1 MVTRVIKDSAFIFLK
16 PTMAEVAA
24 ELHEPQISDPYLR
37 RQDFIC
43 LSPYERYRQ
52 QSNSSVNIQL
62 GQDYVVQLVTLCGT
76 VIVDVTDRVFI
87 EEFQHRTTGLTNVY
101 FEMINLPAQS
111 QPVCLKFTAPVLSA
125 KTAFYS
131 NPFVIQDRPRET
143 TRLDYWSR
151 ELFDGVDYETTDAL
165 LSIRVLGHFTQP
177 KPQEQVQVY
186 SQTSARGSINTQIES
201 IGTELQPWA
210 FTCEYIT
217 NAGLRAFQS
226 FRRTPIKYINGIRC
240 TSMATSYETVLGSSN
255 FYRAEWNAF
264 MDETEIYTDEHQ
276 IYTPFSL
283 TSFSPSGVYTA
294 QVPNPPSSL
303 SYNTPNVFTIGVSVS
318 PLNPTV
324 SGGKVITYSVS
335 PSLPAGLV
343 LNTTTGLITGTPTAV
358 TANATYTVTATNP
371 AGSDTFGIDISV
383 IDVPQPFSIW
393 DDNEFWEDNDYW
405 NEGVGVWNDSGN
417 WNDLNN
423 W

>member
-1 MVTRVIKDSAFIFLK
+1 MVTKRIIDNAFLYLK
-16 PTMAEVAA
+16 PMLEEVFAT
-24 ELHEPQISDPYLR
+24 LHEPQIATIHHY
-37 RQDFIC
+37 DFIC

-111 QPVCLKFTAPVLSA
+111 QPVCLKFTAPILSA

-131 NPFVIQDRPRET
+131 NPFVIQDRPKET

-217 NAGLRAFQS
+217 NHGLKAFQS

-240 TSMATSYETVLGSSN
+240 TSMTTSYETVLGSSN

-264 MDETEIYTDEHQ
+264 MDETEEYTDESM
-276 IYTPFSL
+276 IANPYTL
-283 TSFSPSGVYTA
+283 TPIAPTLSYTI
-294 QVPNPPSSL
+294 SSL
-303 SYNTPNVFTIGVSVS
+303 PTTLSGNFTQNITLGTGNLIIYNSLNVAVAIYDQSAITVLGSGFSINISGDITVNDNYYVNFDSGLFVSVFGQTFA
-318 PLNPTV
+318 LV
-324 SGGKVITYSVS
+324 SKTDWKFSVRNADFK
-335 PSLPAGLV
+335 AGDWKA
-343 LNTTTGLITGTPTAV
+343 GDWFTA
-358 TANATYTVTATNP
+358 
-371 AGSDTFGIDISV
+371 
-383 IDVPQPFSIW
+383 
-393 DDNEFWEDNDYW
+393 
-405 NEGVGVWNDSGN
+405 
-417 WNDLNN
+417 
-423 W
+423 

>member
-1 MVTRVIKDSAFIFLK
+1 MITKVIKDSAFIFLK
-16 PTMAEVAA
+16 PTMAEVYA

-111 QPVCLKFTAPVLSA
+111 QPVCLKFTAPILSA

-131 NPFVIQDRPRET
+131 NPFVIQDRPKET

-217 NAGLRAFQS
+217 NHGLKAFQS

-240 TSMATSYETVLGSSN
+240 TSMTTAYDPVLGSTN
-255 FYRAEWNAF
+255 FYSAQWNAF
-264 MDETEIYTDEHQ
+264 MDETEEYTDESMIANPYTLTPIAPTLSYTISSLPTTLSGNFTQ
-276 IYTPFSL
+276 NITLGTGNLIIYNSLNVAVAIYDQSAITVIGSTFSINISGDITVEADYYVNFESGL
-283 TSFSPSGVYTA
+283 FVSVFNQNIFLESKTEWTFGVYTGEFE
-294 QVPNPPSSL
+294 
-303 SYNTPNVFTIGVSVS
+303 NTE
-318 PLNPTV
+318 
-324 SGGKVITYSVS
+324 
-335 PSLPAGLV
+335 
-343 LNTTTGLITGTPTAV
+343 
-358 TANATYTVTATNP
+358 
-371 AGSDTFGIDISV
+371 
-383 IDVPQPFSIW
+383 FS
-393 DDNEFWEDNDYW
+393 NEFL
-405 NEGVGVWNDSGN
+405 
-417 WNDLNN
+417 LN
-423 W
+423 

>member
-1 MVTRVIKDSAFIFLK
+1 MVTKRIIDNAFLYLK
-16 PTMAEVAA
+16 PVLEEVFAT
-24 ELHEPQISDPYLR
+24 LHEPQIATIHHY
-37 RQDFIC
+37 DFIC

-76 VIVDVTDRVFI
+76 VLVDVTDRVFI

-131 NPFVIQDRPRET
+131 NPFVIQDRPKET

-151 ELFDGVDYETTDAL
+151 ELFDGVDYETTGAL

-217 NAGLRAFQS
+217 NHGLKAFQS

-240 TSMATSYETVLGSSN
+240 TSMTTSYETVLGSSN

-264 MDETEIYTDEHQ
+264 MDETEEYTDESM
-276 IYTPFSL
+276 IANPYTL
-283 TSFSPSGVYTA
+283 TPIAPTLSYTI
-294 QVPNPPSSL
+294 SSL
-303 SYNTPNVFTIGVSVS
+303 PTTLSGNFTQNITLGTGNLIIYNSLNVAVAIYDQSAITVLGSGFSINISGDITVNDNYYVNFDSGLFVSVFGQTFA
-318 PLNPTV
+318 LV
-324 SGGKVITYSVS
+324 SKTDWKFSVRNADFKAVDWK
-335 PSLPAGLV
+335 AGDWF
-343 LNTTTGLITGTPTAV
+343 TA
-358 TANATYTVTATNP
+358 
-371 AGSDTFGIDISV
+371 
-383 IDVPQPFSIW
+383 
-393 DDNEFWEDNDYW
+393 
-405 NEGVGVWNDSGN
+405 
-417 WNDLNN
+417 
-423 W
+423 

>member
-1 MVTRVIKDSAFIFLK
+1 MVTKRIIDNAFLYLK
-16 PTMAEVAA
+16 PMLEEVFAT
-24 ELHEPQISDPYLR
+24 LHEPQIATIHHY
-37 RQDFIC
+37 DFIC

-76 VIVDVTDRVFI
+76 VLVDVTDRVFI

-111 QPVCLKFTAPVLSA
+111 QPVCLKFTAPILSA

-131 NPFVIQDRPRET
+131 NPFVIQDRPKET

-217 NAGLRAFQS
+217 NHGLKAFQS

-240 TSMATSYETVLGSSN
+240 TSMTTSYETVLGSSN

-264 MDETEIYTDEHQ
+264 MDETEEYTDESM
-276 IYTPFSL
+276 IANPYTL
-283 TSFSPSGVYTA
+283 TPIAPTLSYTI
-294 QVPNPPSSL
+294 SSL
-303 SYNTPNVFTIGVSVS
+303 PTTLSGNFTQNITLGTGNLIIYNSLNVAVAIYDQSAITVLGSGFSINISCDITVNDNYYVNFDSGLFVSVFGQTFA
-318 PLNPTV
+318 LV
-324 SGGKVITYSVS
+324 SKTDWKFSVRNADFKAVDWK
-335 PSLPAGLV
+335 AGDWF
-343 LNTTTGLITGTPTAV
+343 TA
-358 TANATYTVTATNP
+358 
-371 AGSDTFGIDISV
+371 
-383 IDVPQPFSIW
+383 
-393 DDNEFWEDNDYW
+393 
-405 NEGVGVWNDSGN
+405 
-417 WNDLNN
+417 
-423 W
+423 

>member
-1 MVTRVIKDSAFIFLK
+1 MVTKRIIDNAFLYLK
-16 PTMAEVAA
+16 PMLEEVFAT
-24 ELHEPQISDPYLR
+24 LHEPQIATIHHY
-37 RQDFIC
+37 DFIC

-111 QPVCLKFTAPVLSA
+111 QPVCLKFTAPILSA

-131 NPFVIQDRPRET
+131 NPFVIQDRPKET

-217 NAGLRAFQS
+217 NHGLKAFQS

-240 TSMATSYETVLGSSN
+240 TSMTTSYETVLGSSN

-264 MDETEIYTDEHQ
+264 MDETEEYTDESMIANPYTLTPIAPTLSYTISSLPTTLSGNFTQ
-276 IYTPFSL
+276 NITLGTGNLIIYNSLNVAVAIYDQSAITVLGSGFSINISGDITVNDNYYVNFDSGLFVSVFGQTFPL
-283 TSFSPSGVYTA
+283 TSKTEWTFGVYTGEFE
-294 QVPNPPSSL
+294 
-303 SYNTPNVFTIGVSVS
+303 NTE
-318 PLNPTV
+318 
-324 SGGKVITYSVS
+324 
-335 PSLPAGLV
+335 
-343 LNTTTGLITGTPTAV
+343 
-358 TANATYTVTATNP
+358 
-371 AGSDTFGIDISV
+371 
-383 IDVPQPFSIW
+383 FS
-393 DDNEFWEDNDYW
+393 NEFL
-405 NEGVGVWNDSGN
+405 
-417 WNDLNN
+417 LN
-423 W
+423 

>member
-1 MVTRVIKDSAFIFLK
+1 MITKVIKDSAFIFLK
-16 PTMAEVAA
+16 PTMAEVYA

-62 GQDYVVQLVTLCGT
+62 GQDYVVQLVTLCGA
-76 VIVDVTDRVFI
+76 VLVDVTDRVFI
-87 EEFQHRTTGLTNVY
+87 EEFQHRATGLTNVY

-111 QPVCLKFTAPVLSA
+111 QPVCLKFTAPILSA

-131 NPFVIQDRPRET
+131 NPFVIQDRPKET
-143 TRLDYWSR
+143 TRIDYWSR

-240 TSMATSYETVLGSSN
+240 TSMTTSYETVLGSSN

-264 MDETEIYTDEHQ
+264 MDETEEYTDESM
-276 IYTPFSL
+276 IANPYTL
-283 TSFSPSGVYTA
+283 TPIAPTLSYTI
-294 QVPNPPSSL
+294 SSL
-303 SYNTPNVFTIGVSVS
+303 PTTLSGNFTQNITLGTGNLIIYNSLNVAVAIYDQSAITVLGSGFSINISGDITVNDNYYVNFDSGLFVSVFGQTFA
-318 PLNPTV
+318 LV
-324 SGGKVITYSVS
+324 SKTDWKFSVRNADFK
-335 PSLPAGLV
+335 AGDWK
-343 LNTTTGLITGTPTAV
+343 
-358 TANATYTVTATNP
+358 
-371 AGSDTFGIDISV
+371 AGDWFIA
-383 IDVPQPFSIW
+383 
-393 DDNEFWEDNDYW
+393 
-405 NEGVGVWNDSGN
+405 
-417 WNDLNN
+417 
-423 W
+423 

>member
-1 MVTRVIKDSAFIFLK
+1 MLE
-16 PTMAEVAA
+16 EVFAT
-24 ELHEPQISDPYLR
+24 LHEPQIATIHHY
-37 RQDFIC
+37 DFIC

-111 QPVCLKFTAPVLSA
+111 QPVCLKFTAPILSA

-131 NPFVIQDRPRET
+131 NPFVIQDRPKET

-217 NAGLRAFQS
+217 NHGLKAFQS

-240 TSMATSYETVLGSSN
+240 TSMTTSYETVLGSSN

-264 MDETEIYTDEHQ
+264 MDETEEYTDESMIANPYTLTPIAPTLSYTISSLPTTLSGNFTQ
-276 IYTPFSL
+276 NITLGTGNLIIYNSLNVAVAIYDQSAITVLGSGFSINISGDITVNDNYYVNFDSGLFVSVFGQTFPL
-283 TSFSPSGVYTA
+283 TSKTEWKFSVRNADFKAGDWKAGDWFTA
-294 QVPNPPSSL
+294 
-303 SYNTPNVFTIGVSVS
+303 
-318 PLNPTV
+318 
-324 SGGKVITYSVS
+324 
-335 PSLPAGLV
+335 
-343 LNTTTGLITGTPTAV
+343 
-358 TANATYTVTATNP
+358 
-371 AGSDTFGIDISV
+371 
-383 IDVPQPFSIW
+383 
-393 DDNEFWEDNDYW
+393 
-405 NEGVGVWNDSGN
+405 
-417 WNDLNN
+417 
-423 W
+423 

>member
-16 PTMAEVAA
+16 PTMAEVYA

-43 LSPYERYRQ
+43 LSPYETYRQ

-62 GQDYVVQLVTLCGT
+62 GQDYVVQLVTLCGA
-76 VIVDVTDRVFI
+76 VLVDVTDRVFI

-111 QPVCLKFTAPVLSA
+111 QPVCLKFTAPILSA

-217 NAGLRAFQS
+217 NHGLKAFQS

-240 TSMATSYETVLGSSN
+240 TSMTTSYETVLGSSN

-264 MDETEIYTDEHQ
+264 MDETEEYTDESM
-276 IYTPFSL
+276 IANPYTL
-283 TSFSPSGVYTA
+283 TPIAPTLSYTI
-294 QVPNPPSSL
+294 SSL
-303 SYNTPNVFTIGVSVS
+303 PTTLSGNFTQNITLGTGNLIIYNSLNVAVAIYDQSAITVLGSGFSINISGDITVNDNYYVNFDSGLFVSVFGQTFA
-318 PLNPTV
+318 LV
-324 SGGKVITYSVS
+324 SKTDWKFSVRNADFK
-335 PSLPAGLV
+335 AGDWKA
-343 LNTTTGLITGTPTAV
+343 GDWFTA
-358 TANATYTVTATNP
+358 
-371 AGSDTFGIDISV
+371 
-383 IDVPQPFSIW
+383 
-393 DDNEFWEDNDYW
+393 
-405 NEGVGVWNDSGN
+405 
-417 WNDLNN
+417 
-423 W
+423 

>member
-1 MVTRVIKDSAFIFLK
+1 MVTKRIIDNAFLYLK
-16 PTMAEVAA
+16 PVLEEVFAT
-24 ELHEPQISDPYLR
+24 LHEPQIATIHHY
-37 RQDFIC
+37 DFIC

-111 QPVCLKFTAPVLSA
+111 QPVCLKFTAPILSA

-131 NPFVIQDRPRET
+131 NPFVIQDRPKET

-217 NAGLRAFQS
+217 NHGLKAFQS

-240 TSMATSYETVLGSSN
+240 TSMTTSYETVLGSSN

-264 MDETEIYTDEHQ
+264 MDETEEYTDESMIANPYTLTPIAPTLSYTISSLPTTLSGNFTQ
-276 IYTPFSL
+276 NITLGTGNLIIYNSLNVAVAIYDQSAITVIGSTFSINISGDITVEADYYVNFESGL
-283 TSFSPSGVYTA
+283 FVSVFNQNIFLESKTEWTFGVYTGEFE
-294 QVPNPPSSL
+294 
-303 SYNTPNVFTIGVSVS
+303 NTE
-318 PLNPTV
+318 
-324 SGGKVITYSVS
+324 
-335 PSLPAGLV
+335 
-343 LNTTTGLITGTPTAV
+343 
-358 TANATYTVTATNP
+358 
-371 AGSDTFGIDISV
+371 
-383 IDVPQPFSIW
+383 FS
-393 DDNEFWEDNDYW
+393 NEFL
-405 NEGVGVWNDSGN
+405 
-417 WNDLNN
+417 LN
-423 W
+423 

>member
-1 MVTRVIKDSAFIFLK
+1 MITKVIKDSAFIFLK
-16 PTMAEVAA
+16 PTMAEVYA

-62 GQDYVVQLVTLCGT
+62 GQDYVVQLVTLCGA
-76 VIVDVTDRVFI
+76 VLVDVTDRVFI

-111 QPVCLKFTAPVLSA
+111 QPVCLKFTAPILSA

-131 NPFVIQDRPRET
+131 NPFVIQDRPKET
-143 TRLDYWSR
+143 TRIDYWSR

-165 LSIRVLGHFTQP
+165 LSKRVLGHFTQP

-186 SQTSARGSINTQIES
+186 SQTAARGAINTQIES

-217 NAGLRAFQS
+217 NHGLKAFQS

-240 TSMATSYETVLGSSN
+240 TSMTTSYETVLGSSN

-264 MDETEIYTDEHQ
+264 MDETEEYTDESM
-276 IYTPFSL
+276 IANPYTL
-283 TSFSPSGVYTA
+283 TPIAPTLSYTI
-294 QVPNPPSSL
+294 SSL
-303 SYNTPNVFTIGVSVS
+303 PTTLSGNFTQNITLGTGNLIIYNSLNVAVAIYDQSAITVLGSGFSINISGDITVNDNYYVNFDSGLFVSVFGQTFA
-318 PLNPTV
+318 LV
-324 SGGKVITYSVS
+324 SKTDWKFSVRNADFK
-335 PSLPAGLV
+335 AGDWK
-343 LNTTTGLITGTPTAV
+343 
-358 TANATYTVTATNP
+358 
-371 AGSDTFGIDISV
+371 AGDWFIA
-383 IDVPQPFSIW
+383 
-393 DDNEFWEDNDYW
+393 
-405 NEGVGVWNDSGN
+405 
-417 WNDLNN
+417 
-423 W
+423 

>member
-1 MVTRVIKDSAFIFLK
+1 MVTKRIIDNAFLYLK
-16 PTMAEVAA
+16 PMLEEVFAT
-24 ELHEPQISDPYLR
+24 LHEPQIATIHHY
-37 RQDFIC
+37 DFIC

-111 QPVCLKFTAPVLSA
+111 QPVCLKFTAPILSA

-131 NPFVIQDRPRET
+131 NPFVIQDRPKET

-217 NAGLRAFQS
+217 NHGLKAFQS

-240 TSMATSYETVLGSSN
+240 TSMTTSYETVLGSSN

-264 MDETEIYTDEHQ
+264 MDETEEYTDESMIANPYTLTPIAPTLSYTISSLPTTLSGNFTQ
-276 IYTPFSL
+276 NITLGTGNLIIYNSLNVAVAIYDQSAITVLGSGFSINISGDITVNDNYYVNFDSGLFVSVFGQTFPL
-283 TSFSPSGVYTA
+283 TSKTEWKFSVRNADFKAGDWKAGDWFTA
-294 QVPNPPSSL
+294 
-303 SYNTPNVFTIGVSVS
+303 
-318 PLNPTV
+318 
-324 SGGKVITYSVS
+324 
-335 PSLPAGLV
+335 
-343 LNTTTGLITGTPTAV
+343 
-358 TANATYTVTATNP
+358 
-371 AGSDTFGIDISV
+371 
-383 IDVPQPFSIW
+383 
-393 DDNEFWEDNDYW
+393 
-405 NEGVGVWNDSGN
+405 
-417 WNDLNN
+417 
-423 W
+423 

>member
-1 MVTRVIKDSAFIFLK
+1 MITKVIKDSAFIFLK
-16 PTMAEVAA
+16 PTMAEVYA

-62 GQDYVVQLVTLCGT
+62 GQDYVVQLVTLCGA
-76 VIVDVTDRVFI
+76 VLVDVTDRVFI
-87 EEFQHRTTGLTNVY
+87 EEFQHRATGLTNVY

-111 QPVCLKFTAPVLSA
+111 QPVCLKFTAPILSA

-131 NPFVIQDRPRET
+131 NPFVIQDRPKET
-143 TRLDYWSR
+143 TRIDYWSR

-240 TSMATSYETVLGSSN
+240 TSMTTSYETVLGSSN

-264 MDETEIYTDEHQ
+264 MDETEEYTDESM
-276 IYTPFSL
+276 IANPYTL
-283 TSFSPSGVYTA
+283 TPIAPTLSYTI
-294 QVPNPPSSL
+294 SSL
-303 SYNTPNVFTIGVSVS
+303 PTTLSGNFTQNITLGTGNLIIYNSLNVAVAIYDQSAITVLGSGFSINISGDITVNDNYYVNFDSGLFVSVFGQTFA
-318 PLNPTV
+318 LV
-324 SGGKVITYSVS
+324 SKTDWKFSVRNADFK
-335 PSLPAGLV
+335 AGDWKA
-343 LNTTTGLITGTPTAV
+343 GDWFTA
-358 TANATYTVTATNP
+358 
-371 AGSDTFGIDISV
+371 
-383 IDVPQPFSIW
+383 
-393 DDNEFWEDNDYW
+393 
-405 NEGVGVWNDSGN
+405 
-417 WNDLNN
+417 
-423 W
+423 

>member
-1 MVTRVIKDSAFIFLK
+1 MVTKRIIDNAFLYLK
-16 PTMAEVAA
+16 PMLEEVFAT
-24 ELHEPQISDPYLR
+24 LHEPQIATIHHY
-37 RQDFIC
+37 DFIC

-101 FEMINLPAQS
+101 FEMIKLPAQS
-111 QPVCLKFTAPVLSA
+111 QAVCLKFTAPILNA

-131 NPFVIQDRPRET
+131 NPFVIQDRPKET

-217 NAGLRAFQS
+217 NHGLKAFQS

-240 TSMATSYETVLGSSN
+240 TSMTTSYETVLGSSN

-264 MDETEIYTDEHQ
+264 MDETEEYTDESMIANPYTLTPIAPTLSYTISSLPTTLSGNFTQ
-276 IYTPFSL
+276 NITLGTGNLIIYNSLNVAVAIYDQSAITVIGSTFSINISGDITVEADYYVNFESGL
-283 TSFSPSGVYTA
+283 FVSVFNQNIFLESKTEWTFGVYTGEFE
-294 QVPNPPSSL
+294 
-303 SYNTPNVFTIGVSVS
+303 NTE
-318 PLNPTV
+318 
-324 SGGKVITYSVS
+324 
-335 PSLPAGLV
+335 
-343 LNTTTGLITGTPTAV
+343 
-358 TANATYTVTATNP
+358 
-371 AGSDTFGIDISV
+371 
-383 IDVPQPFSIW
+383 FS
-393 DDNEFWEDNDYW
+393 NEFL
-405 NEGVGVWNDSGN
+405 
-417 WNDLNN
+417 LN
-423 W
+423 

>member
-1 MVTRVIKDSAFIFLK
+1 MVTKRIIDNAFLYLK
-16 PTMAEVAA
+16 PMLEEVFAT
-24 ELHEPQISDPYLR
+24 LHEPQIATIHHY
-37 RQDFIC
+37 DFIC

-111 QPVCLKFTAPVLSA
+111 QPVCLKFTAPILSA

-131 NPFVIQDRPRET
+131 NPFVIQDRPKET

-217 NAGLRAFQS
+217 NHGLKAFQS

-240 TSMATSYETVLGSSN
+240 TSMTTSYETVLGSSN

-264 MDETEIYTDEHQ
+264 MDETEEYTDESMIANPYTLTPIAPTLSYTISSLPTTLSGNFTQ
-276 IYTPFSL
+276 NITLGTGNLIIYNSLNVAVAIYDQSAITVLGSGFSINISGDITVNDNYYVNFESGL
-283 TSFSPSGVYTA
+283 FVSVFNQNIFLESKTEWTFGVYTGEFE
-294 QVPNPPSSL
+294 
-303 SYNTPNVFTIGVSVS
+303 NTE
-318 PLNPTV
+318 
-324 SGGKVITYSVS
+324 
-335 PSLPAGLV
+335 
-343 LNTTTGLITGTPTAV
+343 
-358 TANATYTVTATNP
+358 
-371 AGSDTFGIDISV
+371 
-383 IDVPQPFSIW
+383 FS
-393 DDNEFWEDNDYW
+393 NEFL
-405 NEGVGVWNDSGN
+405 
-417 WNDLNN
+417 LN
-423 W
+423 

>member
-1 MVTRVIKDSAFIFLK
+1 MVTKRIIDNAFLYLK
-16 PTMAEVAA
+16 PMLEEVFAT
-24 ELHEPQISDPYLR
+24 LHEPQIATIHHY
-37 RQDFIC
+37 DFIC

-111 QPVCLKFTAPVLSA
+111 QPVCLKFTAPILSA
-125 KTAFYS
+125 NTAFYS
-131 NPFVIQDRPRET
+131 NPFVIQDRPKET

-186 SQTSARGSINTQIES
+186 SQTAARGAINTQIES

-217 NAGLRAFQS
+217 NHGLKAFQS

-240 TSMATSYETVLGSSN
+240 TSMTTSYETVLGSSN

-264 MDETEIYTDEHQ
+264 MDETEEYTDESMIANPYTLTPIAPTLSYTISSLPTTLSGNFTQ
-276 IYTPFSL
+276 NITLGTGNLIIYNSLNVAVAIYDQSAITVIGSTFSINISGDITVNDNYYVNFDSGLFVSVFGQTFPL
-283 TSFSPSGVYTA
+283 TSKTEWKFSVRNA
-294 QVPNPPSSL
+294 D
-303 SYNTPNVFTIGVSVS
+303 F
-318 PLNPTV
+318 
-324 SGGKVITYSVS
+324 K
-335 PSLPAGLV
+335 AGDWK
-343 LNTTTGLITGTPTAV
+343 
-358 TANATYTVTATNP
+358 
-371 AGSDTFGIDISV
+371 AGDWFIA
-383 IDVPQPFSIW
+383 
-393 DDNEFWEDNDYW
+393 
-405 NEGVGVWNDSGN
+405 
-417 WNDLNN
+417 
-423 W
+423 

>member
-1 MVTRVIKDSAFIFLK
+1 MVTKRIIDNAFLYLK
-16 PTMAEVAA
+16 PLLEDVFAT
-24 ELHEPQISDPYLR
+24 LHLSLLSTIHHY
-37 RQDFIC
+37 DFNG

-111 QPVCLKFTAPVLSA
+111 QPVCLKFTAPILSA

-131 NPFVIQDRPRET
+131 NPFVIQDRPKET
-143 TRLDYWSR
+143 TRIDYWSR

-165 LSIRVLGHFTQP
+165 LSKRVLGHFTQP

-186 SQTSARGSINTQIES
+186 SQTAARGAINTQIES

-217 NAGLRAFQS
+217 NHGLKAFQS

-240 TSMATSYETVLGSSN
+240 TSMTTSYETVLGSSN

-264 MDETEIYTDEHQ
+264 MDETEEYTDESMIANPYTLTPIAPTLSYTISSLPTTLSGNFTQ
-276 IYTPFSL
+276 NITLGTGNLIIYNSLNVAVAIYDQSAITVLGSGFSINISGDITVNDNYYVNFDSGLFVSVFGQTFPL
-283 TSFSPSGVYTA
+283 TSKTEWKFSVRNA
-294 QVPNPPSSL
+294 D
-303 SYNTPNVFTIGVSVS
+303 F
-318 PLNPTV
+318 
-324 SGGKVITYSVS
+324 K
-335 PSLPAGLV
+335 AGDWK
-343 LNTTTGLITGTPTAV
+343 
-358 TANATYTVTATNP
+358 
-371 AGSDTFGIDISV
+371 AGDWFIA
-383 IDVPQPFSIW
+383 
-393 DDNEFWEDNDYW
+393 
-405 NEGVGVWNDSGN
+405 
-417 WNDLNN
+417 
-423 W
+423 

>member
-1 MVTRVIKDSAFIFLK
+1 MVTKRTIDNAFLYLK
-16 PTMAEVAA
+16 PVLEEVFAT
-24 ELHEPQISDPYLR
+24 LHEPQIATIHHY
-37 RQDFIC
+37 DFIC

-111 QPVCLKFTAPVLSA
+111 QPVCLKFTAPILSA

-131 NPFVIQDRPRET
+131 NPFVIQDRPKET

-217 NAGLRAFQS
+217 NHGLKAFQS

-240 TSMATSYETVLGSSN
+240 TSMTTSYETVLGQSN

-264 MDETEIYTDEHQ
+264 MDETEEYTDESMIANPYTLTPIAPTLSYTISSLPTTLSGNFTQ
-276 IYTPFSL
+276 NITLGTGNLIIYNSLNVAVAIYDQSAITVIGSTFSINISGDITVEADYYVNFESGL
-283 TSFSPSGVYTA
+283 FVSVFNQNIFLESKTEWTFGVYTGEFE
-294 QVPNPPSSL
+294 
-303 SYNTPNVFTIGVSVS
+303 NTE
-318 PLNPTV
+318 
-324 SGGKVITYSVS
+324 
-335 PSLPAGLV
+335 
-343 LNTTTGLITGTPTAV
+343 
-358 TANATYTVTATNP
+358 
-371 AGSDTFGIDISV
+371 
-383 IDVPQPFSIW
+383 FS
-393 DDNEFWEDNDYW
+393 NEFL
-405 NEGVGVWNDSGN
+405 
-417 WNDLNN
+417 LN
-423 W
+423 

>member
-1 MVTRVIKDSAFIFLK
+1 MVTKRIIDNAFLYLK
-16 PTMAEVAA
+16 PMLEEVFAT
-24 ELHEPQISDPYLR
+24 LHEPQIATIHHY
-37 RQDFIC
+37 DFIC

-111 QPVCLKFTAPVLSA
+111 QPVCLKFTAPILSA

-131 NPFVIQDRPRET
+131 NPFVIQDRPKET

-217 NAGLRAFQS
+217 NHGLKAFQS

-240 TSMATSYETVLGSSN
+240 TSMTTSYETVLGSSN

-264 MDETEIYTDEHQ
+264 MDETEEYTDESMIANPYTLTPIAPTLSYTISSLPTTLSGNFTQ
-276 IYTPFSL
+276 NITLGTGNLIIYNSLNVAVAIYDQSAITVLGSGFSINISGDITVNDNYYVNFDSGL
-283 TSFSPSGVYTA
+283 FVSVFNQNIFLESKTEWTFGVYTGEFE
-294 QVPNPPSSL
+294 
-303 SYNTPNVFTIGVSVS
+303 NTE
-318 PLNPTV
+318 
-324 SGGKVITYSVS
+324 
-335 PSLPAGLV
+335 
-343 LNTTTGLITGTPTAV
+343 
-358 TANATYTVTATNP
+358 
-371 AGSDTFGIDISV
+371 
-383 IDVPQPFSIW
+383 FS
-393 DDNEFWEDNDYW
+393 NEFL
-405 NEGVGVWNDSGN
+405 
-417 WNDLNN
+417 LN
-423 W
+423 

>member
-1 MVTRVIKDSAFIFLK
+1 MVTKRIIDNAFLYLK
-16 PTMAEVAA
+16 PVLEEVFAT
-24 ELHEPQISDPYLR
+24 LHEPQIATIHHY
-37 RQDFIC
+37 DFIC

-76 VIVDVTDRVFI
+76 VLVDVTDRVFI

-111 QPVCLKFTAPVLSA
+111 QPVCLKFTAPILSA

-131 NPFVIQDRPRET
+131 NPFVIQDRPKET

-217 NAGLRAFQS
+217 NHGLKAFQS

-240 TSMATSYETVLGSSN
+240 TSMTTSYETVLGSSN

-264 MDETEIYTDEHQ
+264 MDETEEYTDESMIANPYTLTPIAPTLSYTISSLPTTLSGNFTQ
-276 IYTPFSL
+276 NITLGTGNLIIYNSLNVAVAIYDQSAITVLGSGFSINISGDITVNDNYYVNFDSGLFVSVFGQTFPL
-283 TSFSPSGVYTA
+283 TSKTEWKFSVRNA
-294 QVPNPPSSL
+294 D
-303 SYNTPNVFTIGVSVS
+303 F
-318 PLNPTV
+318 
-324 SGGKVITYSVS
+324 K
-335 PSLPAGLV
+335 AGDWK
-343 LNTTTGLITGTPTAV
+343 
-358 TANATYTVTATNP
+358 
-371 AGSDTFGIDISV
+371 AGDWFIA
-383 IDVPQPFSIW
+383 
-393 DDNEFWEDNDYW
+393 
-405 NEGVGVWNDSGN
+405 
-417 WNDLNN
+417 
-423 W
+423 

>member
-1 MVTRVIKDSAFIFLK
+1 MVTKRIIDNAFLYLK
-16 PTMAEVAA
+16 PMLEEVFAT
-24 ELHEPQISDPYLR
+24 LHEPQIATIHHY
-37 RQDFIC
+37 DFIC

-111 QPVCLKFTAPVLSA
+111 QPVCLKFTAPILSA

-131 NPFVIQDRPRET
+131 NPFVIQDRPKET

-217 NAGLRAFQS
+217 NHGLKAFQS

-240 TSMATSYETVLGSSN
+240 TSMTTSYETVLGSSN

-264 MDETEIYTDEHQ
+264 MDETEEYTDESMIANPYTLTPIAPTLSYTISSLPTTLSGNFTQ
-276 IYTPFSL
+276 NITLGTGNLIIYNSLNVAVAIYDQSAITVLGSGFSINISGDITVEADYYVNFESGL
-283 TSFSPSGVYTA
+283 FVSVFNQNIFLESKTEWTFGVYTGEFD
-294 QVPNPPSSL
+294 
-303 SYNTPNVFTIGVSVS
+303 NTE
-318 PLNPTV
+318 
-324 SGGKVITYSVS
+324 
-335 PSLPAGLV
+335 
-343 LNTTTGLITGTPTAV
+343 
-358 TANATYTVTATNP
+358 
-371 AGSDTFGIDISV
+371 
-383 IDVPQPFSIW
+383 FS
-393 DDNEFWEDNDYW
+393 NEFL
-405 NEGVGVWNDSGN
+405 
-417 WNDLNN
+417 LN
-423 W
+423 

>member
-1 MVTRVIKDSAFIFLK
+1 MVTKRIIDNAFLYLK
-16 PTMAEVAA
+16 PMLEEVFAT
-24 ELHEPQISDPYLR
+24 LHEPQIATIHHY
-37 RQDFIC
+37 DFIC

-111 QPVCLKFTAPVLSA
+111 QPVCLKFTAPILSA

-131 NPFVIQDRPRET
+131 NPFVIQDRPKET

-217 NAGLRAFQS
+217 NHGLKAFQS

-240 TSMATSYETVLGSSN
+240 TSMTTSYETVLGSSN

-264 MDETEIYTDEHQ
+264 MDETEEYIDEYQ
-276 IYTPFSL
+276 IFNPFHISAI
-283 TSFSPSGVYTA
+283 SPSGNYTL
-294 QVPNPPSSL
+294 SSL
-303 SYNTPNVFTIGVSVS
+303 PTLLSVSFSNTATIGAGTLTVYNSSDVAIATFNQLDITDTGTSFTID
-318 PLNPTV
+318 
-324 SGGKVITYSVS
+324 I
-335 PSLPAGLV
+335 
-343 LNTTTGLITGTPTAV
+343 TGLIT
-358 TANATYTVTATNP
+358 TN
-371 AGSDTFGIDISV
+371 DTFYIQFTYGLFLSLFGQSV
-383 IDVPQPFSIW
+383 AIENETDWTFTTAAGEF
-393 DDNEFWEDNDYW
+393 DNTEFDTDFL
-405 NEGVGVWNDSGN
+405 
-417 WNDLNN
+417 LN
-423 W
+423 

>member
-1 MVTRVIKDSAFIFLK
+1 MITKVIKDSAFIFLK
-16 PTMAEVAA
+16 PTMAEVYA

-62 GQDYVVQLVTLCGT
+62 GQDYVVQLVTLCGA
-76 VIVDVTDRVFI
+76 VLVDVTDRVFI

-111 QPVCLKFTAPVLSA
+111 QPVCLKFTAPILSA

-131 NPFVIQDRPRET
+131 NPFVIQDRPKET
-143 TRLDYWSR
+143 TRIDYWSR

-240 TSMATSYETVLGSSN
+240 TSMTTSYETVLGSSN

-264 MDETEIYTDEHQ
+264 MDETEEYTDESMIANPYTLTPIAPTLSYTISSLPTTLSGNFTQ
-276 IYTPFSL
+276 NITLGTGNLIIYNSLNVAVAIYDQSAITVLGSGFSINISGDITVNDNYYVNFDSGLFVSVFGQTFPL
-283 TSFSPSGVYTA
+283 TSKTEWKFSVRNA
-294 QVPNPPSSL
+294 D
-303 SYNTPNVFTIGVSVS
+303 F
-318 PLNPTV
+318 
-324 SGGKVITYSVS
+324 K
-335 PSLPAGLV
+335 AGDWK
-343 LNTTTGLITGTPTAV
+343 
-358 TANATYTVTATNP
+358 
-371 AGSDTFGIDISV
+371 AGDWFIA
-383 IDVPQPFSIW
+383 
-393 DDNEFWEDNDYW
+393 
-405 NEGVGVWNDSGN
+405 
-417 WNDLNN
+417 
-423 W
+423 

>member
-1 MVTRVIKDSAFIFLK
+1 MVTKRIIDNAFLYLK
-16 PTMAEVAA
+16 PMLEEVFAT
-24 ELHEPQISDPYLR
+24 LHEPQIATIHHY
-37 RQDFIC
+37 DFIC

-111 QPVCLKFTAPVLSA
+111 QPVCLKFTAPILSA

-131 NPFVIQDRPRET
+131 NPFVIQDRPKET

-217 NAGLRAFQS
+217 NHGLKAFQS

-240 TSMATSYETVLGSSN
+240 TSMTTSYETVLGSSN

-264 MDETEIYTDEHQ
+264 MDETEEYTDESMIANPYTLTPIAPTLSYTISSLPTTLSGNFTQ
-276 IYTPFSL
+276 NITLGTGNLIIYNSLNVAVAIYDQSAITVIGSTFSINISGDITVEADYYVNFESGL
-283 TSFSPSGVYTA
+283 FVSVFNQNIFLESKTEWTFGVYTGEFE
-294 QVPNPPSSL
+294 
-303 SYNTPNVFTIGVSVS
+303 NTE
-318 PLNPTV
+318 
-324 SGGKVITYSVS
+324 
-335 PSLPAGLV
+335 
-343 LNTTTGLITGTPTAV
+343 
-358 TANATYTVTATNP
+358 
-371 AGSDTFGIDISV
+371 
-383 IDVPQPFSIW
+383 FS
-393 DDNEFWEDNDYW
+393 NEFL
-405 NEGVGVWNDSGN
+405 
-417 WNDLNN
+417 LN
-423 W
+423 